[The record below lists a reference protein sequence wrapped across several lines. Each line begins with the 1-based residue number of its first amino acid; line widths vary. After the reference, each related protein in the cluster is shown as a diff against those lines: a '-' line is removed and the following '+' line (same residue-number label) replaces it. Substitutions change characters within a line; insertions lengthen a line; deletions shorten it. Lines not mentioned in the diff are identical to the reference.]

1 MKIGISC
8 YPTYG
13 GSGVVATE
21 LGKNL
26 ALRGHEIHFIT
37 YALPYRLSEF
47 HENIFYH
54 EVKVPEYPLFEYP
67 PYALALA
74 SKMAEITLNEKL
86 DLIHAHYAI
95 PHAISAYMAK
105 QMVVDKHPLKI
116 ITTLHGTD
124 ITLVG
129 ADASFMR
136 ITQYSINHSDAVTA
150 VSEYLKN
157 ETNKIFSPDIPIE
170 VIYNFISEHP
180 MQQNICDN
188 LRKKL
193 SPNGDPI
200 LVHLSNFRP
209 VKRVMDVIEI
219 ARKVLDQVPIRLV
232 MIGDGPDRYGAERL
246 TREYGMSD
254 KVIFMGKQEEIYLVL
269 SAADVFLL
277 PSGSESFGLAALE
290 AMSCGVPC
298 VTSDAGGL
306 PEVNKHGICGYL
318 APLSDVTKMSEYVIK
333 ILKDPKLKKE
343 LSKNARSHAIKNFH
357 DDIIIPKYL
366 DLYQKVLNS
375 EHSLLE
381 KINN

>member
-8 YPTYG
+8 YPTYV

-26 ALRGHEIHFIT
+26 AFRGHEIHFIT
-37 YALPYRLSEF
+37 YALPYRLNEF

-74 SKMAEITLNEKL
+74 TKMADIALNEKL

-105 QMVVDKHPLKI
+105 QMVIDKHPLKI

-136 ITQYSINHSDAVTA
+136 ITQYSINNSDAVTA

-157 ETNKIFSPDIPIE
+157 ETNKIFSPNLPIE

-180 MQQNICDN
+180 MQQKMCDN

-193 SPNGDPI
+193 SPDGAPI

-209 VKRVMDVIEI
+209 VKRVKDVIEI
-219 ARKVLDQVPIRLV
+219 ARKVLTKIPIRLV
-232 MIGDGPDRYGAERL
+232 MIGDGPERYDTEKLA
-246 TREYGMSD
+246 REYCISD

-277 PSGSESFGLAALE
+277 PSGLESFGLAALE

-298 VTSDAGGL
+298 ITSDAGGL
-306 PEVNKHGICGYL
+306 PEVNRHGVCGYI
-318 APLSDVTKMSEYVIK
+318 APLGDTDKMSEYVIK
-333 ILKDPKLKKE
+333 ILEDPNLKKE
-343 LSKNARSHAIKNFH
+343 LSRNARNHAFKNFH

-366 DLYQKVLNS
+366 DLYQKVLN
-375 EHSLLE
+375 LE
-381 KINN
+381 

>member
-1 MKIGISC
+1 MRIGISC

-26 ALRGHEIHFIT
+26 AIRGHEIHFIT
-37 YALPYRLSEF
+37 YALPYRLKEF

-74 SKMAEITLNEKL
+74 TKMAEIALNENL

-105 QMVVDKHPLKI
+105 QMVIDKHPLKI

-136 ITQYSINHSDAVTA
+136 ITEYSINHSDAVTA

-157 ETNKIFSPDIPIE
+157 ETIKIFNPKNPIK
-170 VIYNFISEHP
+170 VIYNFIEDHP
-180 MQQNICDN
+180 TQQYVCDN
-188 LRKKL
+188 LRTKL
-193 SPNGDPI
+193 SPTNDPI
-200 LVHLSNFRP
+200 LAHISNFRP
-209 VKRVMDVIEI
+209 VKRVKDVIEI
-219 ARKVLDQVPIRLV
+219 ANRVLKKIPIRLV
-232 MIGDGPDRYGAERL
+232 MIGDGPERYEAEKLARN
-246 TREYGMSD
+246 YGIAD

-269 SAADVFLL
+269 SSADIFIL

-290 AMSCGVPC
+290 AMSCGVTC
-298 VTSDAGGL
+298 ITSDVGGL
-306 PEVNKHGICGYL
+306 PEVNLHGVSGYI
-318 APLSDVTKMSEYVIK
+318 APLGDIEKMSEYVIK
-333 ILKDPKLKKE
+333 ILNEPHLKKE
-343 LSKNARSHAIKNFH
+343 LSENARTHALKNFH
-357 DDIIIPKYL
+357 NDIIIPKYL
-366 DLYQKVLNS
+366 DLYQEVLEFEKVR
-375 EHSLLE
+375 
-381 KINN
+381 

>member
-37 YALPYRLSEF
+37 YALPYRLNEF

-74 SKMAEITLNEKL
+74 TKMAEITLNEGL

-105 QMVVDKHPLKI
+105 QMVIDKHPLKI

-136 ITQYSINHSDAVTA
+136 ITEYSINHSDAVTT

-157 ETNKIFSPDIPIE
+157 ETIKIFNPKIPIN
-170 VIYNFISEHP
+170 VIYNFIENHP
-180 MQQNICDN
+180 MQQKICNN
-188 LRKKL
+188 LRAKL
-193 SPNGDPI
+193 SPNNDPI
-200 LVHLSNFRP
+200 LAHISNFRP
-209 VKRVMDVIEI
+209 VKRVKDVIEI
-219 ARKVLDQVPIRLV
+219 ANRVLKKKPIRLV
-232 MIGDGPDRYGAERL
+232 MIGDGPERYEAEKL
-246 TREYGMSD
+246 AKDYGIAD
-254 KVIFMGKQEEIYLVL
+254 KVIFMGKQEDIYLVL
-269 SAADVFLL
+269 SSADIFVL

-298 VTSDAGGL
+298 ITSDVGGL
-306 PEVNKHGICGYL
+306 PEVNQHGVSGYI
-318 APLSDVTKMSEYVIK
+318 APLGDVDMMSDFVLK
-333 ILKDPKLKKE
+333 ILTDPQLERE
-343 LSKNARSHAIKNFH
+343 LSQNARAHALKNFH
-357 DDIIIPKYL
+357 NNIIIPKYL
-366 DLYQKVLNS
+366 DLYQEVLDFEKVS
-375 EHSLLE
+375 
-381 KINN
+381 

>member
-37 YALPYRLSEF
+37 YALPYRLNRF
-47 HENIFYH
+47 YDNIYFH

-67 PYALALA
+67 PYDLALA
-74 SKMAEITLNEKL
+74 TKMAEIALHEKL

-105 QMVVDKHPLKI
+105 QMVRDKHPLKI

-136 ITQYSINHSDAVTA
+136 ITEYSINHSDAVTA
-150 VSEYLKN
+150 VSHYLKD
-157 ETNKIFSPDIPIE
+157 ETIKTFNPQAPIR
-170 VIYNFISEHP
+170 VIYNFIEEHP
-180 MQQNICDN
+180 MQQNTCEH
-188 LRKKL
+188 LRRKL
-193 SPNGDPI
+193 APNNEPI
-200 LVHLSNFRP
+200 LAHLSNFRP

-219 ARKVLDQVPIRLV
+219 ARIILEYMPIKVIMV
-232 MIGDGPDRYGAERL
+232 GDGPDRHPAETL
-246 TREYGMSD
+246 AREYGISD
-254 KVIFMGKQEEIYLVL
+254 RVVFLGKQEEIYLPL
-269 SAADVFLL
+269 STADVFLM

-298 VTSDAGGL
+298 ITSDAGGL
-306 PEVNKHGICGYL
+306 REVNKHGVSGFV
-318 APLSDVTKMSEYVIK
+318 APLGDVEKMSEYVMQ
-333 ILKDPKLKKE
+333 ILRDPALKKK
-343 LSKNARSHAIKNFH
+343 LSIGARKNALDNFH
-357 DDIIIPKYL
+357 VDIIIPQYL
-366 DLYQKVLNS
+366 QLYQEVLGS
-375 EHSLLE
+375 
-381 KINN
+381 

>member
-1 MKIGISC
+1 MRIGISC

-37 YALPYRLSEF
+37 YALPYRLKEF

-67 PYALALA
+67 PYALSLA
-74 SKMAEITLNEKL
+74 TKMAEIALNENL

-105 QMVVDKHPLKI
+105 QMVIDKHPLKI

-136 ITQYSINHSDAVTA
+136 ITEYSINHSDAVTA
-150 VSEYLKN
+150 VSEYLRD
-157 ETNKIFSPDIPIE
+157 ETIKIFNPKIPIK
-170 VIYNFISEHP
+170 VIYNFIEDHP
-180 MQQNICDN
+180 MQQYVCNN
-188 LRKKL
+188 LRMKI
-193 SPNGDPI
+193 SPNNEPI
-200 LVHLSNFRP
+200 LAHISNFRP
-209 VKRVMDVIEI
+209 IKRVKDVIEI
-219 ARKVLDQVPIRLV
+219 AHRVLKKIPIRLV
-232 MIGDGPDRYGAERL
+232 MIGDGPERYEAEKLARD
-246 TREYGMSD
+246 YGIAD

-269 SAADVFLL
+269 SSADVFIL
-277 PSGSESFGLAALE
+277 PSGLESFGLAALE

-298 VTSDAGGL
+298 ITSDIGGL
-306 PEVNKHGICGYL
+306 PEVNLHGISGYI
-318 APLSDVTKMSEYVIK
+318 APLGDVDKMSEYVIK
-333 ILKDPKLKKE
+333 ILSDPRLKEE
-343 LSKNARSHAIKNFH
+343 LSKNARTHALKNFH
-357 DDIIIPKYL
+357 NDIIIPKYL
-366 DLYQKVLNS
+366 DLYQEVLDHEKVSN
-375 EHSLLE
+375 
-381 KINN
+381 

>member
-37 YALPYRLSEF
+37 YALPYRLNEF

-74 SKMAEITLNEKL
+74 TKMAEIALYENL

-105 QMVVDKHPLKI
+105 QMVSGKHPLKI

-129 ADASFMR
+129 ADPSFTM
-136 ITQYSINHSDAVTA
+136 ITQYSINHSDAVTT
-150 VSEYLKN
+150 VSEYLKK
-157 ETNKIFSPDIPIE
+157 ETIKTFNPNIPLH
-170 VIYNFISEHP
+170 VIYNFIDDHP
-180 MQQNICDN
+180 FQQSVCENF
-188 LRKKL
+188 RKKL
-193 SPNGDPI
+193 SPENEPI
-200 LVHLSNFRP
+200 LMHLSNFRP
-209 VKRVMDVIEI
+209 VKRVLDVIEI
-219 ARKVLDQVPIRLV
+219 ANLVLKEIPIRLV
-232 MIGDGPDRYGAERL
+232 LVGDGPDRFAAERL
-246 TREYGMSD
+246 AKEYGISE
-254 KVIFMGKQEEIYLVL
+254 KVIFLGKQEEVFLLL
-269 SAADVFLL
+269 SAADIFLM

-290 AMSCGVPC
+290 AMSCGIPC
-298 VTSDAGGL
+298 ITSNAGGL
-306 PEVNKHGICGYL
+306 VEVNKSGVSGYL
-318 APLSDVTKMSEYVIK
+318 APLGDVKTMSNYVIK
-333 ILKDPKLKKE
+333 LLKDPQLYRN
-343 LSKNARSHAIKNFH
+343 LSESARKHAFENFH
-357 DDIIIPKYL
+357 TDIILPQYL
-366 DLYQKVLNS
+366 QLYEDILKS
-375 EHSLLE
+375 D
-381 KINN
+381 

>member
-1 MKIGISC
+1 MRIGISC

-13 GSGVVATE
+13 GSGIVATE

-26 ALRGHEIHFIT
+26 AVRGHEVHFIT

-47 HENIFYH
+47 HENIFFH

-74 SKMAEITLNEKL
+74 TKMADITLHENL

-105 QMVVDKHPLKI
+105 QMVAEKHPLKI

-129 ADASFMR
+129 TDASFMR
-136 ITQYSINHSDAVTA
+136 ITEYSINNSDAVTA
-150 VSEYLKN
+150 VSQYLKD
-157 ETNKIFSPDIPIE
+157 ETTRIFDPLVPIH
-170 VIYNFISEHP
+170 VIHNFVSDHP
-180 MQQNICDN
+180 MQQSACDN

-193 SPNGDPI
+193 APNNEPI
-200 LVHLSNFRP
+200 LMHLSNFRP
-209 VKRVMDVIEI
+209 VKRVLDIIEI
-219 ARKVLDQVPIRLV
+219 ARLVLQEIPVRVVL
-232 MIGDGPDRYGAERL
+232 IGDGPDRYEAENLARK
-246 TREYGMSD
+246 YGIRD
-254 KVIFMGKQEEIYLVL
+254 KVAFLGKQERVYLLL
-269 SAADVFLL
+269 SIADVFLM

-306 PEVNKHGICGYL
+306 KEVNKHEITGYL
-318 APLSDVTKMSEYVIK
+318 APLGDVRKMSEYVIM
-333 ILKDPKLKKE
+333 ILKDSNLKKK
-343 LSKNARSHAIKNFH
+343 LSKNAKKHALGNFH
-357 DDIIIPKYL
+357 DGIIIPQYL
-366 DLYQKVLNS
+366 SLYERVLS
-375 EHSLLE
+375 S
-381 KINN
+381 

>member
-37 YALPYRLSEF
+37 YALPYRLNEF
-47 HENIFYH
+47 HENIYFH

-74 SKMAEITLNEKL
+74 TKMAEITLHEDL

-105 QMVVDKHPLKI
+105 QMVIDKHPLKI

-150 VSEYLKN
+150 VSKYLRD
-157 ETNKIFSPDIPIE
+157 ETTRIFRPEKQIE
-170 VIYNFISEHP
+170 VIYNFVDDHP
-180 MQQNICDN
+180 LQQNACEN
-188 LRKKL
+188 LRAKL
-193 SPNGDPI
+193 APNNEPI
-200 LVHLSNFRP
+200 LLHLSNFRP
-209 VKRVMDVIEI
+209 VKRVLDIIEI
-219 ARKVLDQVPIRLV
+219 TRKVLEKIQVRVV
-232 MIGDGPDRYGAERL
+232 MIGDGPERYEAENLARK
-246 TREYGMSD
+246 YGIRD
-254 KVIFMGKQEEIYLVL
+254 KVVFMGKQEEIFRLL
-269 SAADVFLL
+269 SIGDVFIM

-298 VTSDAGGL
+298 ITSDAGGL
-306 PEVNKHGICGYL
+306 KEVNKHGVTGYI
-318 APLSDVTKMSEYVIK
+318 APLGDVERMSEYVLK
-333 ILKDPKLKKE
+333 ILNDKDLKE
-343 LSKNARSHAIKNFH
+343 QLSKDAHKYAFENFK
-357 DDIIIPKYL
+357 DDIIIPQYL
-366 DLYQKVLNS
+366 NLYQRVLNR
-375 EHSLLE
+375 
-381 KINN
+381 